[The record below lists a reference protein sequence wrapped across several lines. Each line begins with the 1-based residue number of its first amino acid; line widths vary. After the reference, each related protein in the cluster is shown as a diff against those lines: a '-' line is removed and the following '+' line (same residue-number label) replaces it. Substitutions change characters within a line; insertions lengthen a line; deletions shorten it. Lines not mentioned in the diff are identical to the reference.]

1 MIDYTKNFQ
10 YLDLPPI
17 PESLYAGIQESLK
30 NPTLSDLP
38 VDKYQISDT
47 NAELKEFIS
56 DIFSDSGYP
65 FDSVNV
71 QLISKDLRWH
81 VDGRRISVCTF
92 IIQPGGD
99 NVLTL
104 FPDERIKI
112 EPLRWHHL
120 NVQRWH
126 RVINLNPATPPRLSV
141 CVFKEVRRPPGT
153 PLPEL
158 KFPTI
163 DS

>member
-17 PESLYAGIQESLK
+17 PESFYSDIWNDLH

-38 VDKYQISDT
+38 MDKYQISDS
-47 NAELKEFIS
+47 NEKLKKCIKE
-56 DIFSDSGYP
+56 IFADSGYQ

-71 QLISKDLRWH
+71 QRISKDLKWH
-81 VDGRRISVCTF
+81 IDGRRISVCNF
-92 IIQPGGD
+92 LIQSGGD
-99 NVLTL
+99 NVKTL
-104 FPDERIKI
+104 FPDEELVI

-126 RVINLNPATPPRLSV
+126 RVIDVAQPPRIAI
-141 CVFKEVRRPPGT
+141 CVFKELRRPAGVQ
-153 PLPEL
+153 LPE
-158 KFPTI
+158 FPTPYI
-163 DS
+163 N